1 MPHRRRPGWA
11 VFAGLAAV
19 LLPIALY
26 LPTLRFGFVFDDR
39 PLLIEN
45 PVVRAPSGVG
55 ELFSTDL
62 DPHARTSEAP
72 TTNYLRPLFLGLAA
86 GLYSLFR
93 DAPLGWHAAAIVLHG
108 LLGGL
113 AFALLRKEGLG
124 IGGALAAALLFSFH
138 PAHVQ
143 SAAWVSGLQDLL
155 FGALSLLAYLAYR
168 TSAAKERPAATTLVA
183 LGVAYALAL
192 LAKEPAIGLLLFC
205 AVEAT
210 GFFPSGVFPSDTAAR
225 RPRSELL
232 VLGVVTAGYL
242 VYRWQVLGSL
252 AHRFPTAPSMPVA
265 LASVPIAL
273 LAYARDLL
281 VPVDLFLLHPARPAP
296 AVFSSASFG
305 AAAVLLALLAGAF
318 FGVRRR
324 PALGRPLLWCAVWI
338 APVLALWAVNPEWMV
353 MDRYLLLPSLGLAWA
368 VAVLLPLEGGR
379 RRLQIAF
386 WAVLIAAGAAL
397 SLLAFRPFENEERF
411 WAQAIRSDPGSATA
425 WTEWARRRS
434 EAGDFGAA
442 SEALERAI
450 ALDPRAQLPRL
461 RRALLALRQGRAATA
476 AAELENL
483 VTRNPAYLP
492 AWRNLVV
499 ARLRA
504 GDGAGARA
512 TLGQALAR
520 FPADPLLWNQSAVLL
535 RQEGR
540 REEAL
545 AAIRR
550 AIELDPDDGETR
562 LKEALL
568 LAELGRPDE
577 AREAARGALG
587 VLSLGREKAID
598 PGVRAE
604 LERLAR

>member
-1 MPHRRRPGWA
+1 MAHRRRLAW
-11 VFAGLAAV
+11 LAAV

-45 PVVRAPSGVG
+45 PVVRAPQGIG
-55 ELFSTDL
+55 ELFTTDL

-72 TTNYLRPLFLGLAA
+72 TTNYLRPLFLALAA
-86 GLYSLFR
+86 GLFRLFGEV
-93 DAPLGWHAAAIVLHG
+93 PLGWHAAAIVLHG

-124 IGGALAAALLFSFH
+124 VGSALAASLLFSFH
-138 PAHVQ
+138 PAHAQ

-155 FGALSLLAYLAYR
+155 FGVLSLVAYLAYR
-168 TSAAKERPAATTLVA
+168 TSAEKARPAGTALLA
-183 LGVAYALAL
+183 LGVAYAVAL
-192 LAKEPAIGLLLFC
+192 LAKEPAVGLLLFC
-205 AVEAT
+205 AVEAA
-210 GFFPSGVFPSDTAAR
+210 GAFPFGVSPEGLVAR
-225 RPRSELL
+225 RPLRELL
-232 VLGVVTAGYL
+232 VLCVVTAGYL
-242 VYRWQVLGSL
+242 FYRREVLGSL
-252 AHRFPTAPSMPVA
+252 AHRFPTAPSLPVA

-281 VPVDLFLLHPARPAP
+281 LPVDLFLLDPARPAP
-296 AVFSSASFG
+296 AVFSPAALG
-305 AAAVLLALLAGAF
+305 AAVTLAILLAVIVW
-318 FGVRRR
+318 GVRRR
-324 PALGRPLLWCAVWI
+324 PALGRPLLWCAAWI

-368 VAVLLPLEGGR
+368 VALLLPIEEGR
-379 RRLQIAF
+379 RKLRIAV
-386 WAVLIAAGAAL
+386 WMALLTTGAAL
-397 SLLAFRPFENEERF
+397 SCVSSRPFADEERF
-411 WAQAIRSDPGSATA
+411 WAQAIRSDPGSTTA

-461 RRALLALRQGRAATA
+461 RRALLALRVGRPETA
-476 AAELENL
+476 VAELENL
-483 VTRNPAYLP
+483 VARNPAYLP

-499 ARLRA
+499 ARLRT

-520 FPADPLLWNQSAVLL
+520 FPTDPLLWNQSAVLL
-535 RQEGR
+535 RDEGR

-545 AAIRR
+545 ASIRR
-550 AIELDPDDGETR
+550 AIALEPDEGEPR
-562 LKEALL
+562 LREALL
-568 LAELGRPDE
+568 LVELGRPDE
-577 AREAARGALG
+577 ARSAARRALD
-587 VLSLGREKAID
+587 LGNQRTID
-598 PGVRAE
+598 PGVRAQ
-604 LERLAR
+604 LEKLAR